1 MWIIFL
7 LIFTSCSNKTYVDVL
22 DRPKP
27 TEIDSYKRIKPT
39 DGYENK
45 KKFQYYNSLQ
55 FKSKYKRN

>member
-7 LIFTSCSNKTYVDVL
+7 LIFISCSNKTYVDVL

-27 TEIDSYKRIKPT
+27 TEFDKYKRIKTT
-39 DGYENK
+39 DALENK
-45 KKFQYYNSLQ
+45 KRSEYYNSLQ